1 MTTRIYAVG
10 NSEGTRLV
18 RAATQAQA
26 LRHVAKSSYD
36 VRVAS
41 QNDLVATI
49 GTGAKVEE
57 AGADEAESTACP
69 DQNCAK
75 YRNINGGCD
84 LCVAPCL

>member
-41 QNDLVATI
+41 QDDLVTVLAT
-49 GTGAKVEE
+49 GSKVEE
-57 AGADEAESTACP
+57 AGAEDAAE
-69 DQNCAK
+69 
-75 YRNINGGCD
+75 
-84 LCVAPCL
+84 